1 MDDETREIVSS
12 FVAESR
18 EAIDEVEPLLIE
30 MSASGEAPNA
40 DVIARVFRLFHSM
53 KGSASYLQFGAIERI
68 THRAETVLVDL
79 RTGAAAPTPALVEAL
94 CQVLDA
100 VRARL
105 AQVMDTGLDLDEAGD
120 LERLGFS
127 LEEISRRS
135 VPSGV
140 ESVTPVPTA
149 ARASVV
155 TSVVLKTVKVAA
167 TAAAS
172 TARDVEESPTDGE
185 SLADLVE
192 PFIIE
197 GRDLLDACEQ
207 ALLSLETDREA
218 SGPVATAFRALHSFK
233 GNCGF
238 LGYIEIERLA
248 HAAETLLEAVKE
260 GEVPRSPDVIGAL
273 LTSVDAL
280 RTAVSRLPGDSSF
293 PEGAIRAAALV
304 QVENDARAVTHQT
317 RIGGILVERGDINA
331 NDLLDALA
339 GSQRPIGAAFTESGL
354 VSTVRLDAA
363 LGEQS
368 QRRGVTARAETRQV
382 EKPQTSLR
390 VDVGK
395 LDALM
400 DLVGELIIAET
411 AVIHAP
417 AGQGAT
423 GSQELPKALA
433 QLDRITRSLQDVAM
447 SLRMVPIEATFRKM
461 IRVVRDVSNKQGKQV
476 ALRVEGEETEV
487 DKTVA
492 EIIGDPL
499 VHLLRNAVDHGI
511 EMPAVRAA
519 RGKPAEGTLK
529 LTASHVGGEIWVRIQ
544 DDGDGI
550 SRTRVLEKAVERGLV
565 TAAAA
570 PTLSDAEV
578 FAFVFEA
585 GFSTAAAVTD
595 ISGRGVGMDVVKR
608 QIERVKGR
616 IDIASVPEQGTTIV
630 PSRSFCPVK
639 PMDIP
644 HGATSVP
651 ADDQQD
657 PSLESRS
664 ALTRTG
670 RIRWDSTGQICR
682 DGTLWGGPREAR
694 RLRRARLGVRRHRHH
709 RRLRAAPPHD
719 ALPHPGGGLLVQV
732 VAALP
737 GPAPRHARL
746 RARDPRVGGDAHGS
760 AARQA
765 HGHRDD
771 RRLLHHE
778 RALRVPHA
786 GRQGLPRGHRS
797 LHLRLD
803 VAHPH
808 ACRGHRSGDPSP
820 GCSARD
826 DLNPRRGRPTA
837 PAPPHE
843 PHPNRPLVLLPDL
856 LRPGSPRGPDGPHR
870 RDRRRSPLHS

>member
-53 KGSASYLQFGAIERI
+53 KGSASYLQFGSIERI

-79 RTGAAAPTPALVEAL
+79 RTGTAAPTPALVEAL

-105 AQVMDTGLDLDEAGD
+105 AQVMETGIDEDESGE

-149 ARASVV
+149 ARASVATPIVLSAV
-155 TSVVLKTVKVAA
+155 TVATPVSESPSAVVVLPLVAEEAVAA
-167 TAAAS
+167 PEAHAVAAPSEARHADES
-172 TARDVEESPTDGE
+172 TTDGV

-207 ALLSLETDREA
+207 ALLSLETDGEA

-238 LGYIEIERLA
+238 LGYVEIERLA

-304 QVENDARAVTHQT
+304 QVESDARGVMGQT
-317 RIGGILVERGDINA
+317 RIGRILIERGDINA
-331 NDLLDALA
+331 SDLVEALDADRAPVGTVLA
-339 GSQRPIGAAFTESGL
+339 ERGL
-354 VSTVRLDAA
+354 VTPARLDAA
-363 LGEQS
+363 LGEQA

-417 AGQGAT
+417 SSHGAVS
-423 GSQELPKALA
+423 SQELPKALA

-447 SLRMVPIEATFRKM
+447 SLRMVPIDATFRKM
-461 IRVVRDVSNKQGKQV
+461 IRVVRDVANKQGKQV

-511 EMPAVRAA
+511 EMPEVRAA
-519 RGKPAEGTLK
+519 RGKPVEGTLK

-544 DDGDGI
+544 DDGGGI

-570 PTLSDAEV
+570 PSLSDADV
-578 FAFVFEA
+578 FAFIFEA

-616 IDIASVPEQGTTIV
+616 IDIASVPEQGTTITLRIPLTLAIIEGMVVRVGDTSFTIPLLCIRESVV
-630 PSRSFCPVK
+630 PRSKDVTHLA
-639 PMDIP
+639 DGEEIVRIR
-644 HGATSVP
+644 GQLLSVLRMHRFYGIEP
-651 ADDQQD
+651 LHERLEDGILVVVEDGGQAVCLFVDELIGQRQTVIKGLSGFLGD
-657 PSLESRS
+657 PRSLSGCTV
-664 ALTRTG
+664 LGDG
-670 RIRWDSTGQICR
+670 RI
-682 DGTLWGGPREAR
+682 
-694 RLRRARLGVRRHRHH
+694 
-709 RRLRAAPPHD
+709 
-719 ALPHPGGGLLVQV
+719 
-732 VAALP
+732 
-737 GPAPRHARL
+737 
-746 RARDPRVGGDAHGS
+746 
-760 AARQA
+760 
-765 HGHRDD
+765 
-771 RRLLHHE
+771 
-778 RALRVPHA
+778 
-786 GRQGLPRGHRS
+786 S
-797 LHLRLD
+797 LILD
-803 VAHPH
+803 VAGLIG
-808 ACRGHRSGDPSP
+808 AV
-820 GCSARD
+820 
-826 DLNPRRGRPTA
+826 PRA
-837 PAPPHE
+837 A
-843 PHPNRPLVLLPDL
+843 
-856 LRPGSPRGPDGPHR
+856 
-870 RDRRRSPLHS
+870 

>member
-218 SGPVATAFRALHSFK
+218 SGPVATAFRARHSFK

-550 SRTRVLEKAVERGLV
+550 SRTRVLEKAV
-565 TAAAA
+565 
-570 PTLSDAEV
+570 
-578 FAFVFEA
+578 
-585 GFSTAAAVTD
+585 
-595 ISGRGVGMDVVKR
+595 
-608 QIERVKGR
+608 
-616 IDIASVPEQGTTIV
+616 V

-682 DGTLWGGPREAR
+682 DGTLNALSSFPCTPGS
-694 RLRRARLGVRRHRHH
+694 RLNASSRKNVPPSASRIRPGRA
-709 RRLRAAPPHD
+709 
-719 ALPHPGGGLLVQV
+719 
-732 VAALP
+732 
-737 GPAPRHARL
+737 GPASVYAPVTCPNNRL
-746 RARDPRVGGDAHGS
+746 
-760 AARQA
+760 
-765 HGHRDD
+765 
-771 RRLLHHE
+771 
-778 RALRVPHA
+778 
-786 GRQGLPRGHRS
+786 
-797 LHLRLD
+797 
-803 VAHPH
+803 
-808 ACRGHRSGDPSP
+808 
-820 GCSARD
+820 SARFG
-826 DLNPRRGRPTA
+826 GRLAAFTA
-837 PAPPHE
+837 MNFPFSARPDWSWSICATISLPAP
-843 PHPNRPLVLLPDL
+843 V
-856 LRPGSPRGPDGPHR
+856 SPI
-870 RDRRRSPLHS
+870 RSTGYGRSA

>member
-1 MDDETREIVSS
+1 MDDETREIVAS

-30 MSASGEAPNA
+30 MSATGEAPNA

-53 KGSASYLQFGAIERI
+53 KGSAGYLQFGAIERI

-79 RTGAAAPTPALVEAL
+79 RTGTAAPTPALVEAL

-105 AQVMDTGLDLDEAGD
+105 VQVMETGIDLDEAGD

-127 LEEISRRS
+127 LEEISRHS
-135 VPSGV
+135 VSSGV
-140 ESVTPVPTA
+140 ESVTSVPTA

-155 TSVVLKTVKVAA
+155 TSSVLNTVKVA
-167 TAAAS
+167 TPAAAAL
-172 TARDVEESPTDGE
+172 ARDVAENSEDPTADGA

-192 PFIIE
+192 PFIVE

-260 GEVPRSPDVIGAL
+260 GDVPRSPDVVGAL
-273 LTSVDAL
+273 LGAIDAL

-293 PEGAIRAAALV
+293 PEGAARAAALV
-304 QVENDARAVTHQT
+304 QVEQDARAMMNQT

-331 NDLLDALA
+331 NDLVGALEA
-339 GSQRPIGAAFTESGL
+339 THRPIGAAFTESGR
-354 VSTVRLDAA
+354 VSTVQLDAA
-363 LGEQS
+363 LGEQA

-417 AGQGAT
+417 SSHGAA

-461 IRVVRDVSNKQGKQV
+461 IRVVRDVANKQGKQV
-476 ALRVEGEETEV
+476 ALKVEGEETEV

-511 EMPAVRAA
+511 EMPAVRAQ
-519 RGKPAEGTLK
+519 RGKPVEGTLK

-544 DDGDGI
+544 DDGGGI

-565 TAAAA
+565 TAAVA

-578 FAFVFEA
+578 FAFIFEA

-616 IDIASVPEQGTTIV
+616 IDIASVPEQGTTITLRIPLTLAIIEGMVVRVGDTSFTIPLLCIRESVV
-630 PSRSFCPVK
+630 PRSKDVTHLADGQEIVRIRGQLLPVLRMHRFYGIEPLHERLEDGILVVVEDGGQAVCLFVDELIGQRQTVIK
-639 PMDIP
+639 
-644 HGATSVP
+644 GLSGFLG
-651 ADDQQD
+651 D
-657 PSLESRS
+657 PRSLSGCTV
-664 ALTRTG
+664 LGDG
-670 RIRWDSTGQICR
+670 RI
-682 DGTLWGGPREAR
+682 
-694 RLRRARLGVRRHRHH
+694 
-709 RRLRAAPPHD
+709 
-719 ALPHPGGGLLVQV
+719 
-732 VAALP
+732 
-737 GPAPRHARL
+737 
-746 RARDPRVGGDAHGS
+746 
-760 AARQA
+760 
-765 HGHRDD
+765 
-771 RRLLHHE
+771 
-778 RALRVPHA
+778 
-786 GRQGLPRGHRS
+786 S
-797 LHLRLD
+797 LILD
-803 VAHPH
+803 VAGLIG
-808 ACRGHRSGDPSP
+808 AV
-820 GCSARD
+820 
-826 DLNPRRGRPTA
+826 PRA
-837 PAPPHE
+837 A
-843 PHPNRPLVLLPDL
+843 
-856 LRPGSPRGPDGPHR
+856 
-870 RDRRRSPLHS
+870 

>member
-53 KGSASYLQFGAIERI
+53 KGSASYLQFGSIERI

-105 AQVMDTGLDLDEAGD
+105 AQVVETGIDEDESGE

-127 LEEISRRS
+127 LEEIALRS
-135 VPSGV
+135 VPSGG

-149 ARASVV
+149 ARATVV
-155 TSVVLKTVKVAA
+155 TSAKLKTVKVAM

-172 TARDVEESPTDGE
+172 TASDVAKNVDESPTDSV

-207 ALLSLETDREA
+207 ALLSLETDGEA

-238 LGYIEIERLA
+238 LGYVEIERLA

-304 QVENDARAVTHQT
+304 QVESDARSVMGQT
-317 RIGGILVERGDINA
+317 RIGRILVE
-331 NDLLDALA
+331 
-339 GSQRPIGAAFTESGL
+339 PGL
-354 VSTVRLDAA
+354 VTPVRLDAA

-368 QRRGVTARAETRQV
+368 QRRGATARAETRQV

-417 AGQGAT
+417 SSHGAVS
-423 GSQELPKALA
+423 SQELPKALA

-447 SLRMVPIEATFRKM
+447 SLRMVPIDATFRKM
-461 IRVVRDVSNKQGKQV
+461 IRVVRDVANKQGKQV

-519 RGKPAEGTLK
+519 RGKPVEGTLK

-544 DDGDGI
+544 DDGGGI

-578 FAFVFEA
+578 FAFIFEA

-616 IDIASVPEQGTTIV
+616 IDIASVPEQGTTITLRIPLTLAIIEGMVVRVGDTSFTIPLLCIRESVV
-630 PSRSFCPVK
+630 PRSKDVTHLA
-639 PMDIP
+639 DGEEIVRIR
-644 HGATSVP
+644 GQLLSVLRMHRFYGIEP
-651 ADDQQD
+651 LHERLEDGILVVVEDGGQAVCLFVDELIGQRQTVIKSLSGFLGD
-657 PSLESRS
+657 PRSLSGCTV
-664 ALTRTG
+664 LGDG
-670 RIRWDSTGQICR
+670 RI
-682 DGTLWGGPREAR
+682 
-694 RLRRARLGVRRHRHH
+694 
-709 RRLRAAPPHD
+709 
-719 ALPHPGGGLLVQV
+719 
-732 VAALP
+732 
-737 GPAPRHARL
+737 
-746 RARDPRVGGDAHGS
+746 
-760 AARQA
+760 
-765 HGHRDD
+765 
-771 RRLLHHE
+771 
-778 RALRVPHA
+778 
-786 GRQGLPRGHRS
+786 S
-797 LHLRLD
+797 LILD
-803 VAHPH
+803 VAGLIG
-808 ACRGHRSGDPSP
+808 AV
-820 GCSARD
+820 
-826 DLNPRRGRPTA
+826 PRA
-837 PAPPHE
+837 A
-843 PHPNRPLVLLPDL
+843 
-856 LRPGSPRGPDGPHR
+856 
-870 RDRRRSPLHS
+870 